1 MMDLQIGKKG
11 SIHAVY
17 NDGGDC
23 LYITENDT
31 TAEMVALEGYIVAEL
46 PFYGAATGGLA
57 SAMWRDGEIVAAVN
71 LKEII
76 LHHSIAL
83 DATGTTLIMIK

>member
-1 MMDLQIGKKG
+1 MDLQLAKKQTVQ
-11 SIHAVY
+11 AVY
-17 NDGGDC
+17 NDEGDC
-23 LYITENDT
+23 LYLTANYNA
-31 TAEMVALEGYIVAEL
+31 AEMAALEGYIVKKL

-57 SAMWRDGEIVAAVN
+57 SAIWREDEIVAAVN
-71 LKEII
+71 MKEAI

>member
-1 MMDLQIGKKG
+1 MDLQLGKKG

-31 TAEMVALEGYIVAEL
+31 TAEMVALEGYIVKKL

-57 SAMWRDGEIVAAVN
+57 SALWREDEIVAAVN
-71 LKEII
+71 MKEAI